1 MNKVIIVRVCE
12 IFLKGKNRFYFVNLL
27 EENIKKALDGI
38 KYDLVK
44 LQMRYLVENFDEDKY
59 DLIMSKLLKV
69 CGIHTMSVAYCV
81 ESDVDKIAEAAI
93 AECEDM
99 KGSFKVETNRADKA
113 FPLHSVELSAEIG
126 GRILE
131 RYGKDLYVD
140 VKKPKNILKIDIRE
154 NGQSLIYKDV
164 IKGVGGMPVGSSG
177 KGFLMLSG
185 GIDSPVAGYMMAK
198 RGMKLAAVHFH
209 SYPYTSQ
216 NAKDKV
222 IELAKIM
229 KKYTGGFKLHIV
241 SFTHIQES
249 IHKFCDGDFMITLM
263 RRIMFRI
270 AERLAKQNNY
280 QSIITGE
287 NLGQVASQTVESM
300 TVTNAVV
307 NDLPIF
313 RPLISFDKEDISRVA
328 QKIGTFETSIL
339 PYEDCCTVF
348 LPKHPVIKPKLEKC
362 LKEESKLNI
371 EELISEALKNIEVI
385 EI

>member
-131 RYGKDLYVD
+131 KYGKDLYVD

-209 SYPYTSQ
+209 SYPYTGEA
-216 NAKDKV
+216 AKEKV
-222 IELAKIM
+222 ITLGKMISEYSVGMTLYVVK
-229 KKYTGGFKLHIV
+229 
-241 SFTHIQES
+241 FTEIQEE
-249 IHKFCDGDFMITLM
+249 IHKKCSEEFMITMM
-263 RRIMFRI
+263 RRFMMRI
-270 AERLAKQNNY
+270 TERLANY
-280 QSIITGE
+280 HGGQAIITGE
-287 NLGQVASQTVESM
+287 SLGQVASQTTESI
-300 TVTNAVV
+300 TSSNSVVTMPV
-307 NDLPIF
+307 F
-313 RPLISFDKEDISRVA
+313 RPLIAFDKLETIEIA
-328 QKIGTFETSIL
+328 NKIGTYETSIL

-348 LPKHPVIKPKLEKC
+348 LPKFPAIKPRMDRV
-362 LKEESKLNI
+362 LKEESRLDV
-371 EELISEALKNIEVI
+371 EELIKRAMQNVEVI
-385 EI
+385 EL

>member
-81 ESDVDKIAEAAI
+81 ESDIDKIAEAAI

-99 KGSFKVETNRADKA
+99 KGSFKVETNRADKT

-131 RYGKDLYVD
+131 KYGKDLYVD
-140 VKKPKNILKIDIRE
+140 VKKPKNVLKIDIRE

-209 SYPYTSQ
+209 SYPYTGEA
-216 NAKDKV
+216 AKEKV
-222 IELAKIM
+222 ITLGKMISEYSAGMTLYVVK
-229 KKYTGGFKLHIV
+229 
-241 SFTHIQES
+241 FTEIQEE
-249 IHKFCDGDFMITLM
+249 IHKKCSEEFMITMM
-263 RRIMFRI
+263 RRFMMRI
-270 AERLAKQNNY
+270 TERLANY
-280 QSIITGE
+280 HGGQAIITGE
-287 NLGQVASQTVESM
+287 SLGQVASQTTESI
-300 TVTNAVV
+300 TSSNSVVTMPV
-307 NDLPIF
+307 F
-313 RPLISFDKEDISRVA
+313 RPLIAFDKLETIEIA
-328 QKIGTFETSIL
+328 NKIGTYETSIL

-348 LPKHPVIKPKLEKC
+348 LPKFPAIKPRMDRV
-362 LKEESKLNI
+362 LKEESRLDV
-371 EELISEALKNIEVI
+371 EELIKRAMQNVEVI
-385 EI
+385 EL